1 MLSVRQSSQY
11 LSSILPCFP
20 VKQRPDSF
28 VTGSQR
34 ILSSLMKASLQSFI
48 RYEWLI
54 QAMCLVC
61 AKLAPCHGAKENSS
75 QTRKGD
81 AMPPI
86 KILLV
91 DDDEVVRSSLDEVLQ
106 LLTLWLCSSDFATG
120 RVSRYSG
127 SRIAMIGSA
136 VRDPSLQFIQRN

>member
-1 MLSVRQSSQY
+1 
-11 LSSILPCFP
+11 
-20 VKQRPDSF
+20 
-28 VTGSQR
+28 
-34 ILSSLMKASLQSFI
+34 
-48 RYEWLI
+48 
-54 QAMCLVC
+54 
-61 AKLAPCHGAKENSS
+61 
-75 QTRKGD
+75 
-81 AMPPI
+81 MPPI